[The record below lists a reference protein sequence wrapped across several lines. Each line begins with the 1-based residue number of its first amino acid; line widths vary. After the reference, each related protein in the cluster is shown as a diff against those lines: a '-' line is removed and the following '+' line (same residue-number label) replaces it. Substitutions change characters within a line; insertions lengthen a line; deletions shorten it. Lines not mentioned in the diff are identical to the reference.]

1 MPKRIQ
7 RTNLL
12 AWLGVCG
19 LAVLLFAAHEIFG
32 ENGYLARQQRRLQ
45 IQSLTNEIQMLKQEN
60 AELMQKIKNLRSNPN
75 TIEKLAR
82 EQLRLGR
89 PGDVVVT
96 LPPTEQLAISP
107 AAPLPPRGKKK

>member
-7 RTNLL
+7 RTKRY

-45 IQSLTNEIQMLKQEN
+45 IQSLTSEIQKLKQEN
-60 AELMQKIKNLRSNPN
+60 VELVQKIKNLRSDPN

-96 LPPTEQLAISP
+96 LSPAEQLAVSP
-107 AAPLPPRGKKK
+107 ATPLPPQNKKK